1 MPYIKPTIN
10 RVDFAMMSKYGSPH
24 KTQKV
29 RNSIDGVDLHKL
41 TQEYGSPLFVFSQ
54 RTIEEKYRTLKE
66 AFSSRYPNVEFG
78 WSYKTNYLNAICS
91 LFHKLGS
98 CAEVVSEFEYQKA
111 RALGIE
117 GKDIIFNGPYKP
129 KDALRVAVKEGAKIH
144 IDHLFELN
152 DLEDIAKELNCT
164 IPVAIRVNMD
174 TGIHPQWSRFGFNY
188 ESGEAYEAIKRIY
201 EGGLLTLTGLHSHI
215 GTFMLDAKAYALETA
230 KLMQLKNRAE
240 SEFGYTIEY
249 IDIGGGFAS
258 KNRLKGVYQSPEVIV
273 PTVDDYAQAIT
284 EAIYSY
290 SEGKP
295 LPKLYLETGRHLID
309 EAGYLL
315 TTVEAYKRFPNGKKG
330 YILDAGVNLL
340 YTSTWY
346 DFNIELDRHY
356 DGINEASM
364 LNGPLCMNID
374 IISEQI
380 MLPPLN
386 RGTIITISP
395 VGAYNVTQSM
405 QFIRYRPAIVL
416 IDKEGNSHLIKEAED
431 LETINQNERIPED
444 IRLK

>member
-1 MPYIKPTIN
+1 MSYTKPTIN

-29 RNSIDGVDLHKL
+29 RSSIDGVDLHEL
-41 TQEYGSPLFVFSQ
+41 TKEYGSPLFVFSQ
-54 RTIEEKYRTLKE
+54 RDIEDKYRVLKD
-66 AFSSRYPNVEFG
+66 AFSSRYPNVQFG

-91 LFHKLGS
+91 IFHNLGS

-129 KDALRVAVKEGAKIH
+129 KEALRVAVEEGAKIH
-144 IDHLFELN
+144 IDHLFEIN
-152 DLEDIAKELNCT
+152 DLEEIAKELGRT

-174 TGIHPQWSRFGFNY
+174 TGIYPQWSRFGFNY
-188 ESGEAYEAIKRIY
+188 ESGEAYDAIKRIHS
-201 EGGLLTLTGLHSHI
+201 GGLLKLTGLHSHI
-215 GTFMLDAKAYALETA
+215 GTFMLEAKAYGMETA
-230 KLMQLKNRAE
+230 KLMQLKNRVE
-240 SEFGYTIEY
+240 KEFGYEIEY

-273 PTVDDYAQAIT
+273 PTADDYAQAIT
-284 EAIYSY
+284 DAIYSY
-290 SEGKP
+290 SNGKP

-315 TTVEAYKRFPNGKKG
+315 TTVESFKRFPDAKKG
-330 YILDAGVNLL
+330 YVLDAGVNLL

-356 DGINEASM
+356 NGLNEASM

-374 IISEQI
+374 IISEHI
-380 MLPPLN
+380 MLPPLD
-386 RGTIITISP
+386 RGTILTISP

-405 QFIRYRPAIVL
+405 QFIRYRPAVVL
-416 IDKEGNSHLIKEAED
+416 IDNEGKSHLIKEKEN
-431 LETINQNERIPED
+431 LETINQNEVIPEH
-444 IRLK
+444 IKIK